1 MIKELARSEDLTG
14 CNGEV
19 ARQQAY
25 ITVAKSVKLCRQSA
39 EDCTVLVCLMKIWIV
54 RGQAWGVF
62 HRKRVWACFK
72 VVVFFFIIPFFF
84 CTVLTLFCK
93 QSHPCIVNFPT
104 PRTTVF
110 AVFILR
116 KKKNGTLLAAI
127 DVWQHLVVDIF
138 FWPLLCVRYAGFSR
152 SDSLYR
158 PVFFLCVCAFVP
170 YFLSRTLLP
179 LLRRSPRKKKKKNLE
194 VYIERPP
201 ICLVREQ

>member
-72 VVVFFFIIPFFF
+72 VVVFFIIPFFF

-116 KKKNGTLLAAI
+116 KKKKMERCWLPQMYGSTLL
-127 DVWQHLVVDIF
+127 LTF
-138 FWPLLCVRYAGFSR
+138 FSGPSCVSGMPVFHAVIRCTGRYFFFFVCVRS
-152 SDSLYR
+152 
-158 PVFFLCVCAFVP
+158 FLIFYPERFC
-170 YFLSRTLLP
+170 LS
-179 LLRRSPRKKKKKNLE
+179 
-194 VYIERPP
+194 
-201 ICLVREQ
+201 